1 MKIKS
6 RDPGLPIAEPA
17 QIPPPVSLAEFP
29 SSRMMQVNA
38 PAAASAILGARGSR
52 SWGAGHMADEL
63 VLRLSLF
70 IGGALAVAT
79 LGGFL
84 LRMRYGRTE
93 TIANFQSRTYA
104 WWVMVVVLVVAVI
117 AGRPVMVALYAG
129 LSAIALYEFLAPTN
143 GLNLRNPARFTA
155 FFVVI
160 PVQYW
165 LVWNE
170 WYGFFAVFIPV
181 YAFLFMPILAVL
193 KGQTDG
199 ILRAITEMQWGL
211 MLAVFCLSHVPA
223 ILFLEIPGFDGM
235 NVLLLV
241 FLVLV
246 VQSSDVLQYLWG
258 KVIGR
263 HKLAPR
269 ISPSKTIEGLIGGI
283 ASACAIGTYFAWLT
297 PFTRIEAFG
306 ISLLV
311 ATLGFFGG
319 LVLSAVK
326 RDRGVKDWGILIPG
340 HGGILDRIDSLL
352 FAAPIYFHFIRYWW
366 AA

>member
-1 MKIKS
+1 
-6 RDPGLPIAEPA
+6 
-17 QIPPPVSLAEFP
+17 
-29 SSRMMQVNA
+29 
-38 PAAASAILGARGSR
+38 
-52 SWGAGHMADEL
+52 MADEL
-63 VLRLSLF
+63 VLRVSLF
-70 IGGALAVAT
+70 IVGALVVAT
-79 LGGFL
+79 VGGFL
-84 LRMRYGRTE
+84 LRLRYGRTE

-104 WWVMVVVLVVAVI
+104 WWVMVVVLVIAVVS
-117 AGRPVMVALYAG
+117 GHTVMVMLYAG
-129 LSAIALYEFLAPTN
+129 LSAIALHEFLSPAD
-143 GLNLRNPARFTA
+143 GLDLRNPTRFAA
-155 FFVVI
+155 FLIVI

-170 WYGFFAVFIPV
+170 WYGFFVVFIPIYV
-181 YAFLFMPILAVL
+181 FLFMPILAVL
-193 KGQTDG
+193 NGRTEG

-223 ILFLEIPGFDGM
+223 ILFLDIPGFEGM

-258 KVIGR
+258 KALGR
-263 HKLAPR
+263 HKLAPK
-269 ISPSKTIEGLIGGI
+269 ISPSKTIEGLVGGI
-283 ASACAIGTYFAWLT
+283 ASACAIGAYFVWLT
-297 PFTRIEAFG
+297 PFSRIEAIG
-306 ISLLV
+306 IAFVV
-311 ATLGFFGG
+311 ATMGFFGG